1 MTRRRAGEARTRG
14 KLDAPQGRFALRPG
28 LPSSG
33 EMPLADAL
41 VLVEADWDRQLAAG
55 TISNDVI
62 RGYKRECG
70 SLVRY
75 AGKRFGR
82 VMVRDLT
89 VNDLVVWMATPKA
102 DGSAVTNNTRRG
114 RLSAA
119 KAFFKTCTCLGIYD
133 LSPAESIA
141 ETERQARYVC
151 ALTDAQIDQL
161 CRCAPFT
168 LSETKTPAALAL
180 MMLGAGSREAAYVRV
195 CDIDL
200 ANDRVW
206 VHDGGE
212 RFAPRWLPIDDDWA
226 RQALA
231 SRVKA
236 LAEKHTDP
244 VALAA
249 ATVAYERGR
258 KRGADTGLNRQSA
271 ISRTLSALMTKA
283 RVYRPGQNRV
293 ESIREWVAFRVFAR
307 TGSVEAVAARL
318 GMASLDAA
326 AHIVG
331 YDWVAAHRID
341 ADPPAEPGAT
351 T

>member
-1 MTRRRAGEARTRG
+1 
-14 KLDAPQGRFALRPG
+14 
-28 LPSSG
+28 
-33 EMPLADAL
+33 
-41 VLVEADWDRQLAAG
+41 VAAG
-55 TISNDVI
+55 TISDDVI
-62 RGYKRECG
+62 RCYRRDCR
-70 SLVRY
+70 SLVKY
-75 AGKRFGR
+75 AAKRFGR
-82 VMVRDLT
+82 ALVRDLE

-102 DGSAVTNNTRRG
+102 DGSAVTTNTRRG

-133 LSPAESIA
+133 LNPAESIA

-151 ALTDAQIDQL
+151 RLTDDQMDQL
-161 CRCAPFT
+161 CGCAPFT
-168 LSETKTPAALAL
+168 LTETKTPAALAL

-195 CDIDL
+195 CDIDF

-226 RQALA
+226 RQALKA
-231 SRVKA
+231 RVKA
-236 LAEKHTDP
+236 LAQKHADP
-244 VALAA
+244 VALAT

-258 KRGADTGLNRQSA
+258 KRGADTPLNRQSA

-283 RVYRPGQNRV
+283 RVYRAGQNRV
-293 ESIREWVAFRVFAR
+293 ESIREWVAFRVF
-307 TGSVEAVAARL
+307 TQTQSIEAVAQRL

-341 ADPPAEPGAT
+341 VAAPVEPGAT
-351 T
+351 L

>member
-1 MTRRRAGEARTRG
+1 LE
-14 KLDAPQGRFALRPG
+14 APQGRFALRPG
-28 LPSSG
+28 LTSSG

-55 TISNDVI
+55 TISDDVI
-62 RGYKRECG
+62 RCYKRDCR
-70 SLVRY
+70 SLVKY
-75 AGKRFGR
+75 AAKRFGR
-82 VMVRDLT
+82 ELVRDLA
-89 VNDLVVWMATPKA
+89 VNDLVVWMATPKP
-102 DGSAVTNNTRRG
+102 DGSQVTNNTRRG

-133 LSPAESIA
+133 LNPAESIA

-151 ALTDAQIDQL
+151 RLTDDQMDQL
-161 CRCAPFT
+161 RRCAPFT
-168 LSETKTPAALAL
+168 LAETKTPAALAL

-195 CDIDL
+195 RDIDFTHG
-200 ANDRVW
+200 RVW

-231 SRVKA
+231 SRVTA

-244 VALAA
+244 VELAA
-249 ATVAYERGR
+249 ATVAYERSR
-258 KRGADTGLNRQSA
+258 KRGADTPLNRQSA
-271 ISRTLSALMTKA
+271 ISRTLSKLMTKA
-283 RVYRPGQNRV
+283 RVHRAGENRV
-293 ESIREWVAFRVFAR
+293 ESIREWVAFRVFSE
-307 TGSVEAVAARL
+307 TKSVEAVAERL

-341 ADPPAEPGAT
+341 AAPPAEPGAT
-351 T
+351 P